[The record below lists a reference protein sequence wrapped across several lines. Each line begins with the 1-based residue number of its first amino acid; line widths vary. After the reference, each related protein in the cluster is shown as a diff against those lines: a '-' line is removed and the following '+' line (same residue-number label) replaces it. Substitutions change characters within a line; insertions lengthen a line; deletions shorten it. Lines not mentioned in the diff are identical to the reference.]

1 MPSEGSARGSA
12 MASPPRDD
20 ILAPDGDGP
29 LLDASVGAG
38 PDPVDADALGEV
50 PGMAPASG
58 AAFEDDDALLGG
70 KLPRDDDARASLV
83 MDVPRPADNAWGV
96 DFEGDC

>member
-1 MPSEGSARGSA
+1 
-12 MASPPRDD
+12 MASPPRDV
-20 ILAPDGDGP
+20 APDGDGP

-38 PDPVDADALGEV
+38 PHPVDADALGEV

-70 KLPRDDDARASLV
+70 KLRVDDAGASLV